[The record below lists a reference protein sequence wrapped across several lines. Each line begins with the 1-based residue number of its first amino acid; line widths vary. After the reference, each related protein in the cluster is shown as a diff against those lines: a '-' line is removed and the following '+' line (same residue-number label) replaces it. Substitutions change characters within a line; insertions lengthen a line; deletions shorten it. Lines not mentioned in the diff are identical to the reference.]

1 MGNLS
6 TERTDEDTLWGCF
19 LIVCGLIF
27 VGFIVFIVT
36 VVGPSHDRQ
45 REACEAKGGVLVG
58 KYHDCIKKEYV
69 L

>member
-1 MGNLS
+1 MLGVIVVAFTLFISLVVMPSNQ
-6 TERTDEDTLWGCF
+6 RT
-19 LIVCGLIF
+19 
-27 VGFIVFIVT
+27 
-36 VVGPSHDRQ
+36 